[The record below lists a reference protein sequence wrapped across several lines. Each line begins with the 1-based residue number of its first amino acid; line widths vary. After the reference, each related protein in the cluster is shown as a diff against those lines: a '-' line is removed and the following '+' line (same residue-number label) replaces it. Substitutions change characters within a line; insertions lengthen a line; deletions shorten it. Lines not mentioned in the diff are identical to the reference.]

1 MHPVWIGRKRV
12 SPVLS
17 FLSICALI
25 IILYSCQSHQTEV
38 SEGLKAPDLEIRDT
52 VTGQKVNIEQYRGK
66 VLFVNFWATWCP
78 PCREEIPSV
87 EALHREF
94 FGDARF
100 ALITILYKDTPKSA
114 YDYMNANG
122 YTFPVYGDHD
132 GTTSDRF
139 RVTGVPETY
148 LIDKKGILR
157 KRIIGALD
165 WSAPDARAFIN
176 TLLIE

>member
-1 MHPVWIGRKRV
+1 
-12 SPVLS
+12 
-17 FLSICALI
+17 
-25 IILYSCQSHQTEV
+25 
-38 SEGLKAPDLEIRDT
+38 
-52 VTGQKVNIEQYRGK
+52 
-66 VLFVNFWATWCP
+66 
-78 PCREEIPSV
+78 
-87 EALHREF
+87 
-94 FGDARF
+94 
-100 ALITILYKDTPKSA
+100 
-114 YDYMNANG
+114 
-122 YTFPVYGDHD
+122 VYGDHD